1 MVSSERGIFSEST
14 ARGGR
19 ESGFATDEQHRN
31 REKDPFLT
39 PRNATESSFILT
51 KSEDAICKAGCTGS
65 AITIRRGSSGRSKD
79 LLVSGLSYLDASAL
93 LTAASP

>member
-1 MVSSERGIFSEST
+1 MSGTTDCILSIKVSPGASKDAVAGLMEDG
-14 ARGGR
+14 
-19 ESGFATDEQHRN
+19 ATWRIRIAAPPVDGKANDALIR
-31 REKDPFLT
+31 FLSRLLGV
-39 PRNATESSFILT
+39 PR
-51 KSEDAICKAGCTGS
+51 S

>member
-1 MVSSERGIFSEST
+1 MSGTADCILSVKVSPGASKDAVAGLMEDG
-14 ARGGR
+14 
-19 ESGFATDEQHRN
+19 ATWRIRIAAPPVDGKANDALIR
-31 REKDPFLT
+31 FLSRLLGV
-39 PRNATESSFILT
+39 PR
-51 KSEDAICKAGCTGS
+51 S